1 MTLEQQLR
9 EYTGAVSHVQRP
21 ISAEEAQ
28 LLVSAVRELPEY
40 RHAGSRGRAVWV
52 TVAAAVA
59 VLLVVGA
66 VAALFARQESSF
78 PPATD
83 PAPPT
88 TEAAPPTT
96 EVVVRGDAVPVSWVR
111 ATGAIPA
118 YRGYGTSPVVTNG
131 SSYLGVAGS
140 YGDRGWSGEALVRS
154 DDGIE
159 WEEVGSA
166 PRTDFDLHSPIA
178 AGTFYLLGDED
189 ARNTCSNARTNCT
202 VLISSDGLAWD
213 SQPWSSQGSVPHDW
227 VWRVQ
232 DESTIRRSSPEDL
245 ELLDAFESVVM
256 EFPDRLIQFG
266 INHIGH
272 GSEYR
277 QSTDIGT
284 WTQIEQAPPF
294 ASTLTADYLSAGW
307 QSMWRCE
314 FTAHKGQ
321 GMALIGT
328 DQGLELWTT
337 NDGVAWDRLPNPPV
351 QTVGSQRGYC
361 IHSTD
366 QGWILA
372 PGGRLGGT
380 AGQLD
385 GEPVTAKP
393 QSINFS
399 SNGTTWSEVEFSA
412 DVAEFEGLIEVAG
425 NTIYI
430 FDPETADVLVG
441 TIQADGDTVTRP

>member
-1 MTLEQQLR
+1 
-9 EYTGAVSHVQRP
+9 
-21 ISAEEAQ
+21 
-28 LLVSAVRELPEY
+28 
-40 RHAGSRGRAVWV
+40 
-52 TVAAAVA
+52 
-59 VLLVVGA
+59 
-66 VAALFARQESSF
+66 
-78 PPATD
+78 
-83 PAPPT
+83 
-88 TEAAPPTT
+88 
-96 EVVVRGDAVPVSWVR
+96 
-111 ATGAIPA
+111 
-118 YRGYGTSPVVTNG
+118 
-131 SSYLGVAGS
+131 
-140 YGDRGWSGEALVRS
+140 
-154 DDGIE
+154 
-159 WEEVGSA
+159 
-166 PRTDFDLHSPIA
+166 
-178 AGTFYLLGDED
+178 
-189 ARNTCSNARTNCT
+189 
-202 VLISSDGLAWD
+202 
-213 SQPWSSQGSVPHDW
+213 